1 MAFGPLGPASES
13 NETRAPSLSVRKPSE
28 LMPEWW
34 TKRSAP
40 WSSGVMNPKP
50 LSSLNHFT
58 VPVAIWPLHCAF
70 AEPHARPGSGNV
82 PVSSPSGTLDTL
94 AADDL
99 VGLVGGDRVAARPAA
114 DRVALPVARGD
125 GVVAGSRLDE

>member
-1 MAFGPLGPASES
+1 
-13 NETRAPSLSVRKPSE
+13 
-28 LMPEWW
+28 MPEWW

-70 AEPHARPGSGNV
+70 AGPHARPERGKV
-82 PVSSPSGTLDTL
+82 PVLSECVTLDML
-94 AADDL
+94 ATSDL
-99 VGLVGGDRVAARPAA
+99 VARVGVDRVSARTAVDGVARSVARPA
-114 DRVALPVARGD
+114 RVVPRPGLDQISPWA
-125 GVVAGSRLDE
+125 GVDAVLSFP